1 MDKKVNPNQ
10 DYGFQIATIYR
21 NLGKTE
27 LMIETFLELVQQ
39 KPNKRL
45 NVQRSLQNALAR
57 TGGNVDNFELL
68 KSKLLKEVQR
78 TNNTDLT
85 EMLVWLFMQKNE
97 FEAAFIY
104 AKALD
109 KRLKED
115 GSRIYELASIAYENN
130 NYSTAIKAYDYLIK
144 KSNSTFFKE
153 SKILKVISESRDVLE
168 NAHTKNDLQALST
181 KFENTLQELGKNVTT
196 AYLIKELAH
205 LKGFYLYNIEEASEL
220 LQDCIALIKNET
232 ELQAECK
239 LMLADLLVVQ
249 EEEWEAILLYSQVEK
264 SFKENPIGHE
274 AKFRRARISYFQGE
288 FDWAQAQLDVLK
300 ASTSKLIAN
309 NAMDLSLLI
318 TDNTGLDTTA
328 KAMQMYARAELL
340 AFKISGMQA
349 Y

>member
-1 MDKKVNPNQ
+1 MNPNQ
-10 DYGFQIATIYR
+10 DYGFQIATIYH

-115 GSRIYELASIAYENN
+115 GSRIYELASIAM
-130 NYSTAIKAYDYLIK
+130 
-144 KSNSTFFKE
+144 
-153 SKILKVISESRDVLE
+153 KII
-168 NAHTKNDLQALST
+168 
-181 KFENTLQELGKNVTT
+181 
-196 AYLIKELAH
+196 I
-205 LKGFYLYNIEEASEL
+205 
-220 LQDCIALIKNET
+220 
-232 ELQAECK
+232 
-239 LMLADLLVVQ
+239 
-249 EEEWEAILLYSQVEK
+249 ILL
-264 SFKENPIGHE
+264 P
-274 AKFRRARISYFQGE
+274 
-288 FDWAQAQLDVLK
+288 LK
-300 ASTSKLIAN
+300 H
-309 NAMDLSLLI
+309 MI
-318 TDNTGLDTTA
+318 T
-328 KAMQMYARAELL
+328 
-340 AFKISGMQA
+340 
-349 Y
+349 

>member
-1 MDKKVNPNQ
+1 MESKRTGKKADKLFLETIESVQSGQLHLINILASTFTTREASDLSLKTYLHGQKVNPNQ

-68 KSKLLKEVQR
+68 KSKLLKEIQR

-85 EMLVWLFMQKNE
+85 EMLIWLFMQKNE

-144 KSNSTFFKE
+144 KVIQHF
-153 SKILKVISESRDVLE
+153 SK
-168 NAHTKNDLQALST
+168 NQ
-181 KFENTLQELGKNVTT
+181 KF
-196 AYLIKELAH
+196 
-205 LKGFYLYNIEEASEL
+205 
-220 LQDCIALIKNET
+220 
-232 ELQAECK
+232 
-239 LMLADLLVVQ
+239 
-249 EEEWEAILLYSQVEK
+249 
-264 SFKENPIGHE
+264 
-274 AKFRRARISYFQGE
+274 
-288 FDWAQAQLDVLK
+288 
-300 ASTSKLIAN
+300 
-309 NAMDLSLLI
+309 
-318 TDNTGLDTTA
+318 
-328 KAMQMYARAELL
+328 
-340 AFKISGMQA
+340 
-349 Y
+349 